1 MQTQLCFMF
10 NTLAICKRLFP
21 NPHLMIQGKE
31 LMGAALSCPCHCWC
45 PPLVSVSGS
54 GWGGGGMTS
63 SDMQLTTLGSS
74 NTCLT
79 RRALGKGTRVGV
91 GGGQWGARGKA
102 RGAAHKTGKISVH
115 GFGFT
120 KSTKT
125 TQAKV
130 VPLGQQATKYNP
142 PNKQMQNYVQSD
154 K

>member
-1 MQTQLCFMF
+1 
-10 NTLAICKRLFP
+10 
-21 NPHLMIQGKE
+21 
-31 LMGAALSCPCHCWC
+31 
-45 PPLVSVSGS
+45 
-54 GWGGGGMTS
+54 MTS
-63 SDMQLTTLGSS
+63 SDMQMTTLGSS
-74 NTCLT
+74 NTCFT
-79 RRALGKGTRVGV
+79 RRALGKGTRVAQAR
-91 GGGQWGARGKA
+91 GGGAAGARGKA